1 MRFAASEPITN
12 FLQRKENYQDLVG
25 QAAQERA
32 AENAAI
38 SEAEGLVARTGIEGR
53 ADIKSA
59 KLTGA
64 ATRYAGQQV
73 GNAAMFG
80 GLMKGISGLAGGAIS
95 KYKAGPGYN
104 VSKNSF
110 TEASPFRTDL
120 DLDLGTSM
128 NFGDYS
134 GEFTPKY

>member
-38 SEAEGLVARTGIEGR
+38 SEAEGLVARTGIQGK
-53 ADIKSA
+53 ADVKSA
-59 KLTGA
+59 KLTGE
-64 ATRYAGQQV
+64 ATRYAGQQA

-80 GLMKGISGLAGGAIS
+80 GLIKGVSGLAGGAIARS
-95 KYKAGPGYN
+95 RVPIGVNRTSPGMGIPGSVDPVSGQEYYGPAY
-104 VSKNSF
+104 
-110 TEASPFRTDL
+110 
-120 DLDLGTSM
+120 
-128 NFGDYS
+128 
-134 GEFTPKY
+134 

>member
-25 QAAQERA
+25 QATQERA

-38 SEAEGLVARTGIEGR
+38 SQAEGLVAGTGIQGK

-59 KLTGA
+59 KYGAA
-64 ATRYAGQQV
+64 ATRYAGQQA

-80 GLMKGISGLAGGAIS
+80 GLMSGISGLAGGAIS
-95 KYKAGPGYN
+95 KYGNSYAGVGREKY
-104 VSKNSF
+104 
-110 TEASPFRTDL
+110 
-120 DLDLGTSM
+120 GTM
-128 NFGDYS
+128 QDPMADIRRAGITGPIY
-134 GEFTPKY
+134 E

>member
-38 SEAEGLVARTGIEGR
+38 SEAEGLVARTGIQGK
-53 ADIKSA
+53 ADVKSA
-59 KLTGA
+59 KLTGE
-64 ATRYAGQQV
+64 ATRYAGQQA

-80 GLMKGISGLAGGAIS
+80 GAMQGIAGLAGGAIS
-95 KYKAGPGYN
+95 KYQNNMAERYMYTDPVDTPTIRQPGQY
-104 VSKNSF
+104 V
-110 TEASPFRTDL
+110 APP
-120 DLDLGTSM
+120 
-128 NFGDYS
+128 
-134 GEFTPKY
+134 TPVIS

>member
-38 SEAEGLVARTGIEGR
+38 SEAEGLVARTGIQGK
-53 ADIKSA
+53 ADVKSA
-59 KLTGA
+59 KLTGE
-64 ATRYAGQQV
+64 ATRYAGQQA

-80 GLMKGISGLAGGAIS
+80 GAMQGIAGLAGGAIS
-95 KYKAGPGYN
+95 KYKADMPG
-104 VSKNSF
+104 K
-110 TEASPFRTDL
+110 ASSFRTDL
-120 DLDLGTSM
+120 DLDLDTSI

-134 GEFTPKY
+134 GLFTPKP